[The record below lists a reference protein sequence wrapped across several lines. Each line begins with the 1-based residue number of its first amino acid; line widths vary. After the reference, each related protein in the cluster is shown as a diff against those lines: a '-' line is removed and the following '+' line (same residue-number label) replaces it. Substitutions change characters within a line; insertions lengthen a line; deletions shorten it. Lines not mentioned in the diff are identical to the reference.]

1 MYSFRVILLIPSR
14 KLLLFKIWFDWQ
26 QSSFCFL
33 GLVGFLILIYGLTI
47 AASSYGNTLVLW
59 IVSTTKSLQNVN
71 NLLIANLAFSDIM
84 IALLCTPFQFYAA
97 LAQKW
102 QLPEIMCKIC
112 PFFQCVCVNVNIFNL
127 VLIAQDRWVWLFI
140 ITNSSHVFTNLF
152 HWIVC
157 QNGLWSFQTGGTK
170 LERFCLWIN
179 ILKGNYWILR
189 IGLVGTSEV
198 YKNLSFRNQ
207 LFSPNWWIMKFW

>member
-1 MYSFRVILLIPSR
+1 MIREQIISASTSFYQTHLFFAHYLGGSASCRHSPNWQQ
-14 KLLLFKIWFDWQ
+14 LLLFKIWFDWQ

-127 VLIAQDRWVWLFI
+127 VLIAQDRWV
-140 ITNSSHVFTNLF
+140 
-152 HWIVC
+152 
-157 QNGLWSFQTGGTK
+157 
-170 LERFCLWIN
+170 
-179 ILKGNYWILR
+179 
-189 IGLVGTSEV
+189 
-198 YKNLSFRNQ
+198 
-207 LFSPNWWIMKFW
+207 

>member
-1 MYSFRVILLIPSR
+1 MTFYADQSLDRTMYSFRVILLIPSR
-14 KLLLFKIWFDWQ
+14 KRLLFKIQKVWFDWQ

-71 NLLIANLAFSDIM
+71 NILIANLAFSDIM

-140 ITNSSHVFTNLF
+140 MAVRVVEFS
-152 HWIVC
+152 
-157 QNGLWSFQTGGTK
+157 NGG
-170 LERFCLWIN
+170 
-179 ILKGNYWILR
+179 
-189 IGLVGTSEV
+189 
-198 YKNLSFRNQ
+198 
-207 LFSPNWWIMKFW
+207 